1 MRRRL
6 LAAAAALVLAVVGGT
21 VLLAYARGA
30 DARAMAGLR
39 TETVLVATGRIPTG
53 TPATD
58 LGTQVRSQVLPATAV
73 VPGAVRDLASLGSRV
88 TTTEL
93 EPGEQLLTARFGAA
107 TALLAPGTVAV
118 PAGDEEVSVQLDPE
132 RAVGGRLA
140 AGDHIGVFLSQAQA
154 DGTVQTHA
162 VLHHV
167 LVTQVQG
174 AVVATTGSAGTSGP
188 GTQTAAASSSAS
200 SSGSSSATTVLVTLA
215 LTAQD
220 AEAVVFG
227 QEHGKLWLSLEPDA
241 ANTGGTTVVTP
252 GNVYTTTYPDSPR

>member
-6 LAAAAALVLAVVGGT
+6 LAAAAALVLAAVGGT

-39 TETVLVATGRIPTG
+39 TQTVLVATERIPAG
-53 TPATD
+53 TAAAG
-58 LGTQVRSQVLPATAV
+58 LAEQVRSQGLPATAV
-73 VPGAVRDLASLGSRV
+73 VPGAVHDLAALGSRV

-93 EPGEQLLTARFGAA
+93 EPGEQLLASRFGAA
-107 TALLAPGTVAV
+107 SSLLPPGTAAV
-118 PAGDEEVSVQLDPE
+118 PAGDEEISVQLDPE
-132 RAVGGRLA
+132 RAVGGRLG
-140 AGDHIGVFLSQAQA
+140 AGDHVGVFVSLTMQ
-154 DGTVQTHA
+154 DGTATTHA

-174 AVVATTGSAGTSGP
+174 ALVPTTGTAAAGPS
-188 GTQTAAASSSAS
+188 GTQTAAASSS
-200 SSGSSSATTVLVTLA
+200 SGGTVLVTLA

-227 QEHGKLWLSLEPDA
+227 QEHGKVWLSLEPDA
-241 ANTGGTTVVTP
+241 ADTGGTTVVDQ
-252 GNVYTTTYPDSPR
+252 GNVYTKAYPGSPR